1 MGSRSSRTETRRS
14 GDRPRPA
21 RRETAQA
28 SPETVVVARVLRAH
42 GLRGEVVVAELTDV
56 SERLASGSE
65 CLLVATGR
73 PRRTVR
79 ILQSRRLGDA
89 LGLLLEGC
97 SDRDAAEQL
106 RGASLEVET
115 ARVPPAPRGSYWQH
129 ELLGCRV
136 TDERDGELGVVVE
149 LVDAGGGLL
158 LAIEQVV
165 GDQVVGDRVAGERET
180 GAGRV
185 ARLLVP
191 FAEAYLRR
199 VDVAARRIDMAL
211 PEGLVEA
218 CGSR

>member
-1 MGSRSSRTETRRS
+1 M
-14 GDRPRPA
+14 
-21 RRETAQA
+21 
-28 SPETVVVARVLRAH
+28 VVARVLRAH
-42 GLRGEVVVAELTDV
+42 GLRGEVVVAALTDV
-56 SERLASGSE
+56 PERLASGSE

-79 ILQSRRLGDA
+79 ILQSRRLGEA

-97 SDRDAAEQL
+97 ADRDAAEQL
-106 RGASLEVET
+106 RGASLEIET

-136 TDERDGELGVVVE
+136 SDEREGELGVVVE

-158 LAIEQVV
+158 LAIERPA
-165 GDQVVGDRVAGERET
+165 GDREAGS
-180 GAGRV
+180 GRA